1 MKLDQILDS
10 LSEEDK
16 NAILNMDV
24 ESLSTD
30 GVRKLQSNKTVFSKF
45 RTLAKEQG
53 KTDALEMKVSDVF
66 KEEGAKL
73 PTFVRGAASAF
84 QGPTFEFGDEIF
96 GGGAKALGKDYKKFR
111 DMYRG
116 AATSFAE
123 ENPITSLAS
132 QILLSLPVGG
142 VAPRVGMVARNP
154 TISSIGTGAG
164 FGAASGIGGSEQKTL
179 SGIAKDAGKGAAFG
193 GALSPV
199 ASQAGR
205 LTSAAFSPITSR
217 ISSSG
222 NIPRGPVEKTGDF
235 LFGGDLAGRSVLRQI
250 KRDEM
255 TVDDVLNELAGR
267 TSEGRFGISGGEN
280 LRQLLDRQATLP
292 GTTKNQVEQAIQ
304 DLQKTRGSRL
314 REATQKEL
322 NPDQKQFTEVQE
334 FLEQEKLSKSA
345 PYYEKLRNIEI
356 DTDDK
361 DVNNILSRAKEIG
374 LFKNAKKAALLEN
387 RPFTLVDETGAFSKK
402 ASMED
407 LDTLKQTL
415 DDQIELL
422 ISKEQNAD
430 ARRTTAFKNEL
441 VDLLDRKT
449 IDKETGESIYKK
461 ARDEYAGPAALQS
474 AAETGQFVA
483 RQSRSKIEKAKNDL
497 SSASELEAF
506 RLGVYDTLRDE
517 FGTPGKQT
525 QVLNMWKNDTLREKL
540 EVLFPTEESFI
551 RFTQKVEAEAKD
563 KGLESVGRGSKTA
576 QTLLGVEDD
585 AQEYV
590 RDMANILINTKAGN
604 APGLIEQ
611 FNRFR
616 RTIPLPESVRNEI
629 GEILLS
635 KKGDAKAIGE
645 RLKKLAE
652 QMEKEQTRGAVR
664 SGMIGQI
671 NPLEGLF

>member
-1 MKLDQILDS
+1 
-10 LSEEDK
+10 
-16 NAILNMDV
+16 
-24 ESLSTD
+24 
-30 GVRKLQSNKTVFSKF
+30 
-45 RTLAKEQG
+45 
-53 KTDALEMKVSDVF
+53 
-66 KEEGAKL
+66 
-73 PTFVRGAASAF
+73 
-84 QGPTFEFGDEIF
+84 
-96 GGGAKALGKDYKKFR
+96 
-111 DMYRG
+111 
-116 AATSFAE
+116 
-123 ENPITSLAS
+123 
-132 QILLSLPVGG
+132 
-142 VAPRVGMVARNP
+142 
-154 TISSIGTGAG
+154 
-164 FGAASGIGGSEQKTL
+164 
-179 SGIAKDAGKGAAFG
+179 
-193 GALSPV
+193 
-199 ASQAGR
+199 
-205 LTSAAFSPITSR
+205 
-217 ISSSG
+217 
-222 NIPRGPVEKTGDF
+222 
-235 LFGGDLAGRSVLRQI
+235 
-250 KRDEM
+250 M

-304 DLQKTRGSRL
+304 DLQKTRGFRL

-345 PYYEKLRNIEI
+345 PYYDKLRKIEI

-563 KGLESVGRGSKTA
+563 KGLESVGRGSQTA
-576 QTLLGVEDD
+576 QRVLGVEDD

-590 RDMANILINTKAGN
+590 RDMANILINTKTGN

-671 NPLEGLF
+671 NPLEGFF